1 MGHTTFLQAP
11 HPSRWGLSVALLT
24 AALLLSGAA
33 DVRAQRANDDIAN
46 ATPITS
52 LPFDDSLNTTAATM
66 APDDPDCFGNG
77 PTVWYTFTPTEDVP
91 SSSMHRRA
99 RPTIRPC
106 PCTPARPAT

>member
-1 MGHTTFLQAP
+1 LLMGVVLLCCVAVAQAQP
-11 HPSRWGLSVALLT
+11 
-24 AALLLSGAA
+24 
-33 DVRAQRANDDIAN
+33 ANDDIAN

-52 LPFDDSLNTTAATM
+52 LPFDDSLDTTEATM